1 MPTVAD
7 DALQRR
13 AQCLLEADRGH
24 RLARACVGLPKT
36 AEARQVIVSV
46 DQPPLKRQDDQIAE
60 EPDPAA
66 CWRAVGKTE
75 VFEQF
80 WRGRGQSPC
89 RRSKAARADSEFV
102 HLMDAPF

>member
-13 AQCLLEADRGH
+13 AQWLLEADRGH

-36 AEARQVIVSV
+36 VEARQVIVSV
-46 DQPPLKRQDDQIAE
+46 DQPPLKRQDDHVAE
-60 EPDPAA
+60 EADPEA

-75 VFEQF
+75 VLEQY
-80 WRGRGQSPC
+80 WRGRGQSPS
-89 RRSKAARADSEFV
+89 RRPKATWPDSEFV
-102 HLMDAPF
+102 HLVDAPF